1 MQRATKGAFSE
12 NSGIIIFLAGMTGD
26 FVIALRILILF
37 SSIPRACK
45 SFYRLEWTPH
55 YALRP
60 GKLPGHTLKPVIV
73 TLRVLVFF

>member
-37 SSIPRACK
+37 SSITPRACK
-45 SFYRLEWTPH
+45 CLYRLKWTPH
-55 YALRP
+55 YAYFLENCR
-60 GKLPGHTLKPVIV
+60 VI
-73 TLRVLVFF
+73 L